1 MTGAIL
7 ARLSDAVKSSPFTPV
22 NAQFGLLPP
31 LPDLK
36 LKKDVKR
43 KELAE
48 RALRDM
54 EKWLEEQNSGARIQ
68 N

>member
-7 ARLSDAVKSSPFTPV
+7 QKLTSTEKSPFTPV

-43 KELAE
+43 QKLAE
-48 RALRDM
+48 RALQDM
-54 EKWLEEQNSGARIQ
+54 KGWLEEQNAESGM
-68 N
+68 